1 MRSLKSIQV
10 SLPTL
15 FGVLG
20 LFHLGSAHA
29 QVGRTDD
36 AATPSSYS
44 NMQGPWDG
52 KALEEN
58 VAQWNTIVQNRPDDV
73 AALYSLF
80 QSERQTA
87 LAAGNGRMNS
97 AAKSRLEAR
106 AKDIEQRA
114 PGSWGASLANYYLQF
129 PAETAF
135 RSLGE
140 AEAIAPDS
148 PELIAPRMSKA
159 LRDGDQV
166 ALEKAAADLYERGQV
181 APGLWQVAED
191 VLSSLEQ
198 DAVVL
203 LAGEMDA
210 YPLITLQQR
219 TGARP
224 DVLAVDVRALED
236 AAYRQ
241 RVWTAANGAGP
252 SPAAGPGWAGALAKK
267 GHRPVYLGLSLDRSW
282 IDPLREELVLTGL
295 AFRIG
300 NDPVP
305 PEVLGQLWNAMHRTP
320 EAGPLS
326 WNYLLP
332 GSVLLRHYR
341 ATEDEGRAAFTE
353 QELRRIAGRVGATN
367 TLYQLGVLEH

>member
-1 MRSLKSIQV
+1 MH
-10 SLPTL
+10 
-15 FGVLG
+15 G
-20 LFHLGSAHA
+20 LSPVGLAHA
-29 QVGRTDD
+29 QVS
-36 AATPSSYS
+36 PSQDSGAPANYS

-52 KALEEN
+52 KALEQN
-58 VAQWNTIVQNRPDDV
+58 VAQWNMIVQNRPDDV
-73 AALYSLF
+73 GALYSLF

-87 LAAGNGRMNS
+87 YAEGNGRMNS
-97 AAKSRLEAR
+97 AARSKLEAR

-114 PGSWGASLANYYLQF
+114 PGSWGAALANYYLQY
-129 PAETAF
+129 PAGAAF
-135 RSLGE
+135 KSLSE
-140 AEAIAPDS
+140 AEAIAPNS

-166 ALEKAAADLYERGQV
+166 VLKKAAADLYERGLV

-191 VLSSLEQ
+191 VLSSLGT

-210 YPLITLQQR
+210 YPLIALQLR
-219 TGARP
+219 TGSRP
-224 DVLAVDVRALED
+224 DVLVVDVRALED
-236 AAYRQ
+236 ATYRQ
-241 RVWTAANGAGP
+241 RVWNAASGTGT
-252 SPAAGPGWAGALAKK
+252 SPAAGPGWAEALANK

-300 NDPVP
+300 DAPVP
-305 PEVLGQLWNAMHRTP
+305 PEELGRLWNAMHRTP

-341 ATEDEGRAAFTE
+341 AEEDEGRAAFTE

>member
-1 MRSLKSIQV
+1 MSSLKPFQAF
-10 SLPTL
+10 LPTL

-20 LFHLGSAHA
+20 LFLSGRAHA
-29 QVGRTDD
+29 QVNRTDD
-36 AATPSSYS
+36 AAPPSSYS
-44 NMQGPWDG
+44 NMQGPWEG
-52 KALEEN
+52 KALEQN
-58 VAQWNTIVQNRPDDV
+58 VAQWNMIVQNRPDDV

-87 LAAGNGRMNS
+87 LSEGNGRMNS
-97 AAKSRLEAR
+97 AAKSKLEAR
-106 AKDIEQRA
+106 AKDITQRA

-129 PAETAF
+129 PSEAAFKSLDEAETV
-135 RSLGE
+135 
-140 AEAIAPDS
+140 APDS

-159 LRDGDQV
+159 LRDGDQP
-166 ALEKAAADLYERGQV
+166 ALKKAAADLYDRGQV
-181 APGLWQVAED
+181 APGLWQIAED
-191 VLSSLEQ
+191 VLSSLEK

-219 TGARP
+219 SGSRP

-236 AAYRQ
+236 PTYRQ
-241 RVWTAANGAGP
+241 RIWAAASASGA
-252 SPAAGPGWAGALAKK
+252 SPTAGPGWANALAKN
-267 GHRPVYLGLSLDRSW
+267 GHRPVYLALSLDRSW
-282 IDPLREELVLTGL
+282 IDPLRSELVLTGL

-300 NDPVP
+300 RDPVP
-305 PEVLGQLWNAMHRTP
+305 PELLGQRWNAMHRTP

-332 GSVLLRHYR
+332 GSVLLRYYR
-341 ATEDEGRAAFTE
+341 ETEDEGRAAFTE

>member
-10 SLPTL
+10 SLPAL

-52 KALEEN
+52 KALEQN

-87 LAAGNGRMNS
+87 LAEGNGRLNS
-97 AAKSRLEAR
+97 AAKSKLEAR

-159 LRDGDQV
+159 LRDGD
-166 ALEKAAADLYERGQV
+166 RW
-181 APGLWQVAED
+181 LWKKRRPI
-191 VLSSLEQ
+191 SMN
-198 DAVVL
+198 AVRS
-203 LAGEMDA
+203 
-210 YPLITLQQR
+210 PLGYGKWPRMFCPLWSR
-219 TGARP
+219 MPWCCSR
-224 DVLAVDVRALED
+224 VR
-236 AAYRQ
+236 
-241 RVWTAANGAGP
+241 WTP
-252 SPAAGPGWAGALAKK
+252 
-267 GHRPVYLGLSLDRSW
+267 
-282 IDPLREELVLTGL
+282 
-295 AFRIG
+295 
-300 NDPVP
+300 
-305 PEVLGQLWNAMHRTP
+305 TP
-320 EAGPLS
+320 
-326 WNYLLP
+326 
-332 GSVLLRHYR
+332 
-341 ATEDEGRAAFTE
+341 
-353 QELRRIAGRVGATN
+353 
-367 TLYQLGVLEH
+367 